1 MPRNVG
7 AIRDIELGAR
17 TYFIRVG
24 DKVTQVYVKQGSRGE
39 YLATSQGGVSRNN
52 LDDLPDCRTRY
63 RLGRPSRNRWL
74 FGHECL
80 LEDHSHGV
88 HGLATKTRLRPD

>member
-63 RLGRPSRNRWL
+63 RLGRPSRNR
-74 FGHECL
+74 
-80 LEDHSHGV
+80 
-88 HGLATKTRLRPD
+88 